1 MAELTVVLT
10 HEHAD
15 FDALAS
21 LHAASRVFPGALPV
35 LPRQRNR
42 NVQAFLALYRNHFP
56 FLEPHELPR
65 GHVETAILVDT
76 RSANAVKG
84 MDPHTRYLVID
95 HHESQEPLPPGWQE
109 WEAGFRP
116 YTVGANTTLLV
127 EKLMVQSVDLTPLQA
142 TLLALG
148 IYEDTG
154 SLLYRSTTHRDIR
167 CAAWLVEQG
176 ANLEVVHRFTHFP
189 LSPEQQAL
197 YQKLVENSQHHR
209 IGGHSVVLATAV
221 APEFQD
227 ELSALAHKLRELYE
241 PDALF
246 LVVDLGDRVQV
257 VARSTTDGVDVGAVA
272 EALGGGGHTRA
283 AAALLRDTDPE
294 TVRRQIL
301 ELLPRYVRPPVTVA
315 HIMSRGRPL
324 TVSPDTPIQEAVR
337 RLRRYGHEGAPVVAR
352 EAPGEEQVVGI
363 LTRREADRALDHR
376 LGHLPVRK
384 IMRPGH
390 HTVHPSTPV
399 EALSRLMVETGW
411 GQIPVVDAEGRLVG
425 IVTRT
430 DLLKLWGQGHP
441 AEPPPPNLAQA
452 LEQTLTPAQH
462 RLLRLVGQEAMAQG
476 YTAYVVGGFVRDLLL
491 GRVTPDRGLVDVD
504 IVVEGNAI
512 QVARKLQERCG
523 GRVVAH
529 RRFGTAK
536 WILDEPEHPLRCAEL
551 TQEANHLPP
560 HLDLVTARKEF
571 YAEPTVL
578 PTVEQGSIKLDL
590 HRRDFT
596 INTLAIS
603 LTPDRWGELLD
614 FYGGL
619 ADLRAG
625 VIRVLHS
632 LSFVEDPTRILRA
645 VRYEQ
650 RFGFQIEE
658 RTLELL
664 QDAVDLL
671 RRVTPARIR
680 HELERI
686 LQEERP
692 ERSLQR
698 LDELGVLQQIHPC
711 LQGNGSLAQRFQ
723 RLRQALA
730 QGHPL
735 AQGATEPP
743 EGDPLERIYWSL
755 WTYPCLPGPQEP
767 PERLAQVIQEL
778 DERLR
783 LRRETQRLM
792 RQLGQVKPQ
801 VPELLRPETP
811 PSRVVAL
818 LERTRPAVWLVLAIA
833 EDHPLLEERLI
844 RYREEWRHVRPE
856 LTGVDL
862 QAMGLPRGPLYAR
875 LLAALRAAR
884 VDGQVRSRTEEEAL
898 IQRLLRQG
906 DLQEAGRALETE
918 DEEKGPQEDR

>member
-1 MAELTVVLT
+1 MSELTVVLT

-21 LHAASRVFPGALPV
+21 LYAASLVFPGAIPV
-35 LPRQRNR
+35 LPRQLNR
-42 NVQAFLALYRNHFP
+42 NVRAFLALYRSHFP
-56 FLEPHELPR
+56 FVEPDELPR
-65 GHVETAILVDT
+65 GHVVQAILVDT

-84 MDPHTRYLVID
+84 MDTRTRYLVID
-95 HHESQEPLPPGWQE
+95 HHESQEPLPPGWEE
-109 WEAGFRP
+109 WDEGFRP

-154 SLLYRSTTHRDIR
+154 GLLYRSTTHRDIR

-189 LSPEQQAL
+189 LSPEQHAL
-197 YQKLVENSQHHR
+197 YHRLVESSEHLR
-209 IGGHSVVLATAV
+209 IAGHSVVLATAE
-221 APEFQD
+221 APDFQD

-246 LVVDLGDRVQV
+246 LVVGLGDRVQV
-257 VARSTTDGVDVGAVA
+257 VARSTTDAVDVGAVA

-283 AAALLRDTDPE
+283 AAALLRDTDVE
-294 TVRRQIL
+294 TVKRRIL

-324 TVSPDTPIQEAVR
+324 TVSPDTPIREAVR
-337 RLRRYGHEGAPVVAR
+337 LLRRYGHEGAPVVAR
-352 EAPGEEQVVGI
+352 DIHGQEKVVGI
-363 LTRREADRALDHR
+363 LTRREADRAMDHR
-376 LGHLPVRK
+376 LGHLPVHK
-384 IMRPGH
+384 IMRTGS
-390 HTVHPSTPV
+390 HTVHPTTSV
-399 EALSRLMVETGW
+399 EALSRIMVETGW
-411 GQIPVVDAEGRLVG
+411 GQIPVVDEQGRLIG

-430 DLLKLWGQGHP
+430 DLLKLWGQEHR
-441 AEPPPPNLAQA
+441 AELPQPNLAEA
-452 LEQTLTPAQH
+452 LERVLTPAQH
-462 RLLRLVGQEAMAQG
+462 RLLRLVGQEAVAQG

-504 IVVEGNAI
+504 IVVEGDAI
-512 QVARKLQERCG
+512 RVAQRLRERCG

-536 WILDEPEHPLRCAEL
+536 WILDEPEHPLACAEL

-571 YAEPTVL
+571 YTEPTVL

-596 INTLAIS
+596 INTLAIA

-671 RRVTPARIR
+671 RRVTPARVR

-686 LQEERP
+686 LQEEEP
-692 ERSLQR
+692 ERALQR
-698 LDELGVLQQIHPC
+698 LDELGVLRMIHPC
-711 LQGNGSLAQRFQ
+711 LRGDRTLAQRFQ
-723 RLRQALA
+723 KLRRYLE

-735 AQGATEPP
+735 AQGVTEPP
-743 EGDPLERIYWSL
+743 EGDPLERIYWGV
-755 WTYPCLPGPQEP
+755 WTYPCLPGPGED

-801 VPELLRPETP
+801 VPDLVRPDTP
-811 PSRVVAL
+811 PSRVVAV
-818 LERTRPAVWLVLAIA
+818 LERTRPAVWLVLAVA
-833 EDHPLLEERLI
+833 EDDPLLEERLVH
-844 RYREEWRHVRPE
+844 YRKEWRHVRPE
-856 LTGVDL
+856 LTGADL

-875 LLAALRAAR
+875 ILAALRAAR
-884 VDGQVRSRTEEEAL
+884 VDGQVHTREEEEAMVR
-898 IQRLLRQG
+898 RLVQ
-906 DLQEAGRALETE
+906 QETLEGE
-918 DEEKGPQEDR
+918 GGAVEPKGKG